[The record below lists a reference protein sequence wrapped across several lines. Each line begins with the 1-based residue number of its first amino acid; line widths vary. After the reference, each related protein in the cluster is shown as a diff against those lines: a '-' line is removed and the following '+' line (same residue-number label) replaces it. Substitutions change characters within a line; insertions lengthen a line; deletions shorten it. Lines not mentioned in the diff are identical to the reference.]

1 MKKTGGEVIVQKLVN
16 EKVPYILGIPGHGVL
31 GLFDAIRKAEA
42 DGKIKYMQVKHE
54 QAATAIA
61 DGYYRVKGEP
71 LAVFASIGPGTLNL
85 SIGLATAFV
94 DSTPFLALCGD
105 THTNMYGVGV
115 LQEVEKNHDSNIQRA
130 LEPLVKRCWRAE
142 TADQLPR
149 IMNNAF
155 KEMLSGRRGPCAIT
169 LPMDVQADS
178 TEKTIPLAKQ
188 PVWTLPGPDEGAVD
202 KAIELMKT
210 AKRPLIFAGGGAL
223 HAKSGELIEKL
234 AEKWGAAIITTLAA
248 KGTVRET
255 HDQYCFHTGSKGTK
269 IGLEISRSAD
279 VILALGT
286 RFADESTCSYRKGVA
301 FNFPDTKLI
310 QVDLDGH
317 EIGKNYAADVGV
329 FSDVNAFLT
338 RVLEKD
344 PDFTVNQDYLDEI
357 KQRRADW
364 FKFVHDKWNAQTEEM
379 TISRMIG
386 VLADTLPKDTI
397 IATSSGNTQAQ
408 LFQEYCYAERGCNLT
423 TGGFSTMG
431 WAFPAALGAKLAAPE
446 RPVVALVGDG
456 DFMMVMQELST
467 AAQYNIPIVIILAD
481 NRGWMAIKDLQ
492 VDVLGKEN
500 TFGNDFEQDGKMY
513 TPDFRAI
520 AEGFHIKAYR
530 AEDNA
535 SLKAALT
542 DALKQNGPALIHV
555 PVSSVHPWSG
565 GEAFGWW
572 DVPIPGYME
581 ERRKAYEHAI
591 TEETV

>member
-1 MKKTGGEVIVQKLVN
+1 MKKTGGEVIVQKLIN

-42 DGKIKYMQVKHE
+42 EGKIKYMQVKHE
-54 QAATAIA
+54 QAAAAIA

-115 LQEVEKNHDSNIQRA
+115 LQEVEKYHDSNIQRA
-130 LEPLVKRCWRAE
+130 LEPLVKRSWRAE
-142 TADQLPR
+142 TAGQLPR

-155 KEMLSGRRGPCAIT
+155 KEMLSGRRGPCAVT

-178 TEKTIPLAKQ
+178 VDKPIALEKQQIWEL
-188 PVWTLPGPDEGAVD
+188 PVADEKAVD
-202 KAIELMKT
+202 RAIELMKT
-210 AKRPLIFAGGGAL
+210 AKRPLIFVGGGAL
-223 HAKSGELIEKL
+223 HAKAGKLIEKL

-279 VILALGT
+279 VVLALGT
-286 RFADESTCSYRKGVA
+286 RFADESTCSYRKGIA

-329 FSDVNAFLT
+329 FGDVTSFLT
-338 RVLEKD
+338 QVLEKD
-344 PDFTVNQDYLDEI
+344 PAFKVNKAYLDEI
-357 KQRRADW
+357 KQRRKDW
-364 FKFVHDKWNAQTEEM
+364 FEYVHNKWNAETEEM

-386 VLADTLPKDTI
+386 VLSDTLPKDTI
-397 IATSSGNTQAQ
+397 ITTSSGNTQAQ
-408 LFQEYCYAERGCNLT
+408 LFQEYCYEERGCNLT

-431 WAFPAALGAKLAAPE
+431 WAFPAAMGAKLAAPE
-446 RPVVALVGDG
+446 RPVVTLLGDG

-467 AAQYNIPIVIILAD
+467 AAQYNIPVIVILAD

-500 TFGNDFEQDGKMY
+500 TFGNDFQQDGETY
-513 TPDFRAI
+513 APDFKAI

-530 AEDNA
+530 AENNSELRDTV
-535 SLKAALT
+535 K
-542 DALKQNGPALIHV
+542 DALKQKGPSLIHV
-555 PVSSVHPWSG
+555 PVSSVHPYSG

-581 ERRKAYEHAI
+581 ERRKAYENAI
-591 TEETV
+591 KEETV

>member
-1 MKKTGGEVIVQKLVN
+1 MKKTGGEVIVQKLIN

-42 DGKIKYMQVKHE
+42 EGKIKYLQVKHE
-54 QAATAIA
+54 QAAAAIA

-115 LQEVEKNHDSNIQRA
+115 LQEVEKYHDSNIQRA
-130 LEPLVKRCWRAE
+130 LEPLVKRSWRAE
-142 TADQLPR
+142 TAGQLPR

-155 KEMLSGRRGPCAIT
+155 KEMLSGRRGPCTVT

-178 TEKTIPLAKQ
+178 VDKPIALENQQIWELPVADEK
-188 PVWTLPGPDEGAVD
+188 AVD
-202 KAIELMKT
+202 WAIELMKT
-210 AKRPLIFAGGGAL
+210 AKRPLIFVGGGAL
-223 HAKSGELIEKL
+223 HAKAGKLIEKL

-279 VILALGT
+279 VVLALGT
-286 RFADESTCSYRKGVA
+286 RFADESTCSYRKGIA

-329 FSDVNAFLT
+329 FGDVTSFLT
-338 RVLEKD
+338 QVLEKD
-344 PDFTVNQDYLDEI
+344 PAFKVNKAYLDEI
-357 KQRRADW
+357 KQRRKDW
-364 FKFVHDKWNAQTEEM
+364 FEYVHNKWNAETEEM

-386 VLADTLPKDTI
+386 VLSDTLPKDTI
-397 IATSSGNTQAQ
+397 ITTSSGNTQAQ
-408 LFQEYCYAERGCNLT
+408 LFQEYCYEERGCNLT

-431 WAFPAALGAKLAAPE
+431 WAFPAAMGAKLAAPE
-446 RPVVALVGDG
+446 RPVVTLLGDG

-467 AAQYNIPIVIILAD
+467 AAQYNIPVIVILAD

-500 TFGNDFEQDGKMY
+500 TFGNDFQQDGETY
-513 TPDFRAI
+513 APDFKAI

-530 AEDNA
+530 AENNSELRDA
-535 SLKAALT
+535 VK
-542 DALKQNGPALIHV
+542 DALKQNGPSLIHV
-555 PVSSVHPWSG
+555 PVSSVHPYSG

-581 ERRKAYEHAI
+581 ERRKAYENAI
-591 TEETV
+591 KEETV